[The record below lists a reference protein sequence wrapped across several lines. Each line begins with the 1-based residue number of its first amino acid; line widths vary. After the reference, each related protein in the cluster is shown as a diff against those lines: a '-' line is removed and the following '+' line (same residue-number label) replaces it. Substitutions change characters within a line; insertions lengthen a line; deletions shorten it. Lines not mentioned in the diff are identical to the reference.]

1 MSSSSTDT
9 TCGGNNELRSVLHT
23 NNRNEKKLLLRP
35 KITFVSATGS
45 IETPEE
51 TTQQLFQQDGYN
63 SINFIPTTRSSFSEP
78 KLIHPPRPIHNG
90 DISKVHPNHITLS
103 PLVELIGRTNT
114 DPNHMITPNMTMKDR
129 ERRAALLADSP
140 ELPSKPPLERFVL
153 NDHLYYFETNFISS
167 CVL

>member
-51 TTQQLFQQDGYN
+51 TTQQLFQQDGCN
-63 SINFIPTTRSSFSEP
+63 SINFIPTTRSSFNEP
-78 KLIHPPRPIHNG
+78 KLIHPLRPIHNG

-103 PLVELIGRTNT
+103 PMVELIGRTNT

-140 ELPSKPPLERFVL
+140 ELPSKPPLER
-153 NDHLYYFETNFISS
+153 YFI
-167 CVL
+167 